1 MPRVNYVKKAQQRYR
16 MVQILDEQGQPKKVP
31 VMNTR
36 TGEQKVSKRGPV
48 FRTLT
53 ITDKS
58 QPLPLYRCGSCG
70 KDIEVG
76 TPYKWIEPKS
86 GPYGGRF
93 MARHASCPT
102 WQVWEYSSSL
112 SARIAQLQYEGEQAL
127 SAACSQEDIEAAR
140 DSIAAEIEA
149 LADEK
154 EEAAQNMEDGFGH
167 ETYQS
172 TEIRETADSLRSW
185 GEEVGQAE
193 VPEIETEQDCEDCQG
208 TGEVECEDCQGE
220 DCEACGGD
228 GNLQCEACEGTGTVE
243 AEEPSEDALEEAR
256 EAVRSVLDACPV

>member
-1 MPRVNYVKKAQQRYR
+1 MPRVNYVNKAQQRYR
-16 MVQILDEQGQPKKVP
+16 MVPVLDENNQPKRVP

-36 TGEQKVSKRGPV
+36 TGQQKVSKRGPV

-53 ITDKS
+53 VQDRT
-58 QPLPLYRCGSCG
+58 QPLPLYRCGACG

-112 SARIAQLQYEGEQAL
+112 SARIAQIQHEGEEAL
-127 SAACSQEDIEAAR
+127 SAAASAEDIESAR
-140 DSIAAEIEA
+140 DSIAAEIES

-154 EEAAQNMEDGFGH
+154 EEGAQNMEDGFGH

-172 TEIRETADSLRSW
+172 TELREMADNLRAW
-185 GEEVGQAE
+185 GEEVGQADI
-193 VPEIETEQDCEDCQG
+193 PELEEGGDCEE
-208 TGEVECEDCQGE
+208 GEVDCDECQGE
-220 DCEACGGD
+220 GSH
-228 GNLQCEACEGTGTVE
+228 EG
-243 AEEPSEDALEEAR
+243 PSEDALEDAR
-256 EAVRSVLDACPV
+256 QAVRDVLDNCPV